1 MAKTSVP
8 LSRASGKCPAPNLIC
23 VTPLIRIFERLSDWR
38 KARGKVYSLASL
50 LVLVMTGLLC
60 GQKGPVAIAEWCAEL
75 PFRVRATIG
84 LPPGRSPSAMTL
96 CRLLWRLNPDELE
109 GALRSWVSEV
119 NAQLAQAEDTRRIAL
134 DGKSQRGAAKR
145 GAQCAHLLAAVS
157 HQFKTVLGEVPV
169 DSKTNEI
176 TMVSELLSL
185 LIVEGHLLTMD
196 ALLTQREIA
205 REIIAR
211 KADYLMLV
219 KDNQPQLVADIR
231 MCFDSKPLA
240 GEVREM
246 AYTTNKDHG
255 RLEVREIVT
264 SAALKEFLSD
274 WPGLEQV
281 MQITRTVTKMST
293 GETRT
298 ERVYAITSLSPER
311 GNPELLLAASRGHW
325 TIENSVHW
333 VRDVTLGEDACA
345 VHKERASQT
354 LAALRNAVLTLV
366 RLSGSKSVAKAI
378 RRYDARPL
386 RAVRTIRA
394 TGGL

>member
-8 LSRASGKCPAPNLIC
+8 LSRASGKSRAPTGIR

-38 KARGKVYSLASL
+38 KARGKVYSLVSL
-50 LVLVMTGLLC
+50 LVLVMTGLMC

-75 PFRVRATIG
+75 PFRVRVTIG
-84 LPPGRSPSAMTL
+84 LPPGRCPSAMTL
-96 CRLLWRLNPDELE
+96 CRLLWRLDPDELE
-109 GALRSWVSEV
+109 VALRRWISEV
-119 NAQLAQAEDTRRIAL
+119 NAQLAQAGDSRRIAV
-134 DGKSQRGAAKR
+134 DGKTLRGAAKR
-145 GAQCAHLLAAVS
+145 GAHCTHLLAAVS

-176 TMVSELLSL
+176 TMVGELLNL
-185 LIVEGHLLTMD
+185 LVVEGHLITMD

-211 KADYLMLV
+211 QADYLMVV
-219 KDNQPQLVADIR
+219 KDNQPQLVEDIR
-231 MCFDSKPLA
+231 MCFDSEPLP
-240 GEVREM
+240 GEERAM
-246 AYTTNKDHG
+246 AYTTDKGHG

-281 MQITRTVTKMST
+281 IQIRRTVTKMST

-298 ERVYAITSLSPER
+298 EKVYAITSLPPER
-311 GNPELLLAASRGHW
+311 GSPRVLLEASRGHW
-325 TIENSVHW
+325 TIENCVHW

-354 LAALRNAVLTLV
+354 LAALRNAVLALV

-378 RRYDARPL
+378 RRYDARPI